1 MRLYADILTS
11 GLMLPSA
18 MVVNPTAVDV
28 DGSGSDGSDGSN
40 AFAAAAAAV
49 VALIALLE
57 TNEHISSSV
66 VGVELSLRADERD
79 DERANV
85 EALPA
90 VPAPD
95 LCLRTL
101 LYASFTQAGPTWC
114 RCTHRTTQ

>member
-1 MRLYADILTS
+1 M
-11 GLMLPSA
+11 PSA

-28 DGSGSDGSDGSN
+28 DGSGNDGSDGSN
-40 AFAAAAAAV
+40 TLAAAAAAAV

-57 TNEHISSSV
+57 ANEHISSSV

-85 EALPA
+85 EAVPA
-90 VPAPD
+90 VPAPAAD

-114 RCTHRTTQ
+114 RCTHRTTQKQSKAWM